1 MKIATK
7 YQIPNKDIKQTVVV
21 ESSETLENTR
31 EIIVE
36 SLEKVTE
43 AAETPGD
50 QENDDI
56 GELISKKPG
65 MVSAQASVDLT
76 KRRTSSSSTCSTT
89 STWSSS
95 RRSSGAG
102 SSHRSRLALYNL
114 RLNPDL
120 SGSIWINL
128 GLPGT
133 IWIYLGQPG
142 TIWIYLDQSGSFWI
156 FLDLSGI
163 KSLMS
168 EATPLATQCF
178 KRFYKISHNPGL

>member
-7 YQIPNKDIKQTVVV
+7 YQIPNKDNKETVVV
-21 ESSETLENTR
+21 ESSESLEKTR
-31 EIIVE
+31 EITVE
-36 SLEKVTE
+36 SLEKVIE

-120 SGSIWINL
+120 SGLIWIYLELSGSIWINL
-128 GLPGT
+128 
-133 IWIYLGQPG
+133 
-142 TIWIYLDQSGSFWI
+142 
-156 FLDLSGI
+156 DLSGSIRI
-163 KSLMS
+163 KVINVGSD
-168 EATPLATQCF
+168 TF
-178 KRFYKISHNPGL
+178 GNPMLQKVLQN

>member
-7 YQIPNKDIKQTVVV
+7 YQIPNKDNKETVVV
-21 ESSETLENTR
+21 DSSESLEKTR
-31 EIIVE
+31 EMTVE

-43 AAETPGD
+43 VAGTPGD

-102 SSHRSRLALYNL
+102 SSHRSRLASHNL
-114 RLNPDL
+114 RLNLDT
-120 SGSIWINL
+120 SGSIWIHMDQS
-128 GLPGT
+128 GR
-133 IWIYLGQPG
+133 IWIYRDLSGPIG
-142 TIWIYLDQSGSFWI
+142 IYWDQSGSI
-156 FLDLSGI
+156 GINSDQSGSI
-163 KSLMS
+163 RTCHSMAS
-168 EATPLATQCF
+168 QT
-178 KRFYKISHNPGL
+178 

>member
-7 YQIPNKDIKQTVVV
+7 YQIPNKDNKETVVV
-21 ESSETLENTR
+21 DSFESLEKTR
-31 EIIVE
+31 EMTVE

-43 AAETPGD
+43 VAGTPGD

-102 SSHRSRLALYNL
+102 SSHRSRLASHNL
-114 RLNPDL
+114 RLNPDQSGSFWINLDQSGLIRIYLDL
-120 SGSIWINL
+120 SRSIWIYVDT
-128 GLPGT
+128 GF
-133 IWIYLGQPG
+133 
-142 TIWIYLDQSGSFWI
+142 IYLDQSGSI
-156 FLDLSGI
+156 RTYHSMAS
-163 KSLMS
+163 K
-168 EATPLATQCF
+168 TKTYR
-178 KRFYKISHNPGL
+178 K

>member
-7 YQIPNKDIKQTVVV
+7 YQIPNKDNKETVVV
-21 ESSETLENTR
+21 DSSESLEKTR
-31 EIIVE
+31 EMTVE

-43 AAETPGD
+43 VAGTPGD
-50 QENDDI
+50 LENDDI

-102 SSHRSRLALYNL
+102 SSHRSRLASHNL
-114 RLNPDL
+114 RLNLDTSGSIWIHMDQSGRIRIYRDL
-120 SGSIWINL
+120 SGSIWTYRDLLGSIRIYRDQSRSIRIN
-128 GLPGT
+128 PDMSQ
-133 IWIYLGQPG
+133 YGQP
-142 TIWIYLDQSGSFWI
+142 
-156 FLDLSGI
+156 DLNI
-163 KSLMS
+163 
-168 EATPLATQCF
+168 
-178 KRFYKISHNPGL
+178 

>member
-7 YQIPNKDIKQTVVV
+7 YKIPNKDIKETVVV
-21 ESSETLENTR
+21 ESSETLEKTR
-31 EIIVE
+31 EITTVE

-43 AAETPGD
+43 VAGTPGD

-114 RLNPDL
+114 RLNPNL

-128 GLPGT
+128 DLPGT
-133 IWIYLGQPG
+133 IWIYLGQ
-142 TIWIYLDQSGSFWI
+142 LGSI
-156 FLDLSGI
+156 RI
-163 KSLMS
+163 KVINVGSD
-168 EATPLATQCF
+168 TF
-178 KRFYKISHNPGL
+178 GNPMLQKVLQN

>member
-7 YQIPNKDIKQTVVV
+7 YKIPNKDIKETVVV

-31 EIIVE
+31 EITTVE

-120 SGSIWINL
+120 SGL
-128 GLPGT
+128 
-133 IWIYLGQPG
+133 IWIYLE
-142 TIWIYLDQSGSFWI
+142 LSGSIWVNLDLSGSIWI
-156 FLDLSGI
+156 FLDLSGSIRI
-163 KSLMS
+163 KVINVGSD
-168 EATPLATQCF
+168 TF
-178 KRFYKISHNPGL
+178 GNPMLQKVLQN

>member
-1 MKIATK
+1 MKIAT
-7 YQIPNKDIKQTVVV
+7 QFHIPNKDTKETVVV
-21 ESSETLENTR
+21 DSSESLETTR

-43 AAETPGD
+43 VAGTPSD

-102 SSHRSRLALYNL
+102 SSHRSRLASHNL
-114 RLNPDL
+114 RLNPDPSVSIRINL
-120 SGSIWINL
+120 DQYGSIR
-128 GLPGT
+128 
-133 IWIYLGQPG
+133 
-142 TIWIYLDQSGSFWI
+142 IYLDQSGHI
-156 FLDLSGI
+156 
-163 KSLMS
+163 
-168 EATPLATQCF
+168 
-178 KRFYKISHNPGL
+178 RV

>member
-7 YQIPNKDIKQTVVV
+7 YKIPNKDNKETVVV

-120 SGSIWINL
+120 SGLIWIYLELSGSIWINL
-128 GLPGT
+128 DL
-133 IWIYLGQPG
+133 
-142 TIWIYLDQSGSFWI
+142 SGSFWI
-156 FLDLSGI
+156 YPD
-163 KSLMS
+163 
-168 EATPLATQCF
+168 
-178 KRFYKISHNPGL
+178 

>member
-7 YQIPNKDIKQTVVV
+7 YQIQNKDNKETVVV
-21 ESSETLENTR
+21 DSSESLEKTR
-31 EIIVE
+31 EMTVE

-43 AAETPGD
+43 VAGTPGD

-120 SGSIWINL
+120 SGLIWIYLELSGSIWINL
-128 GLPGT
+128 DL
-133 IWIYLGQPG
+133 
-142 TIWIYLDQSGSFWI
+142 SGSFWI
-156 FLDLSGI
+156 YPD
-163 KSLMS
+163 
-168 EATPLATQCF
+168 
-178 KRFYKISHNPGL
+178 

>member
-1 MKIATK
+1 MTTIATK
-7 YQIPNKDIKQTVVV
+7 YQIPNKDNKETVVV
-21 ESSETLENTR
+21 DSSESLEKTR
-31 EIIVE
+31 EITVE

-43 AAETPGD
+43 VAGTPGD

-102 SSHRSRLALYNL
+102 SSHRSRLASHNL
-114 RLNPDL
+114 RLNPDQSGSYWINPDQ
-120 SGSIWINL
+120 SGSIWINPDL
-128 GLPGT
+128 SRSTWINLNQSGHVTVWPARTKNTKIKIPDQRLPQHT
-133 IWIYLGQPG
+133 R
-142 TIWIYLDQSGSFWI
+142 DQSIVHIES
-156 FLDLSGI
+156 
-163 KSLMS
+163 
-168 EATPLATQCF
+168 A
-178 KRFYKISHNPGL
+178 